1 MKMKN
6 ILMMKKKIELKKI
19 MKLEDINKKYKN

>member
-6 ILMMKKKIELKKI
+6 ILMMKKKTELKKI
-19 MKLEDINKKYKN
+19 MKLIDINKKYKN